1 MVHLEAPQSS
11 PELPKSSQKE
21 PGRAPERLQNHFWI
35 EKAGFSTMPLFIKE
49 NQHFQGSEVGLGAPN
64 PPQEVPRG
72 KTKRH
77 RRRQNPP
84 KAIFGSK
91 RQANRAQENSKM
103 NLEALFGRSG
113 SPSELPRAASELP
126 KVARENP
133 ETIAKPCFDRNS

>member
-35 EKAGFSTMPLFIKE
+35 EKADFSKMLLFIYE
-49 NQHFQGSEVGLGAPN
+49 NQHFQWWEGRFGSSKSTPRGSE
-64 PPQEVPRG
+64 
-72 KTKRH
+72 KKKKRH